1 MSVAIRGGA
10 STLVADT
17 KAGNNADNAL
27 LVTQEATLARAGY
40 QATMSIVDPGT
51 VVADGIRREID
62 VSSDFRQRVGTD
74 TALWQDVF
82 QYTTINA
89 SAYAV
94 VTSTMTI
101 TQANGLLNLNAGA
114 AIATGNHVVLRTW
127 RTFPVISSAP
137 TYCYFSAIGINQT
150 ASNAQCDIGL
160 GYATTTIAPTDGIF
174 FRWGLD
180 GTLKGVMNN
189 NGVETLTPAFTQISD
204 NERGEYLIVLNDEN
218 VEFWIDGV
226 LSGVLPAVTTYSGH
240 GPVQSAALP
249 FTARLFNSGTASA
262 AKRIGLSEVGI
273 ALGDMAT
280 NRLWGTQMAGME
292 LSSVQSPPGAAASQ
306 LANYANSAAPA
317 SASLSNTA
325 AGYTTLGGQFQFAAV
340 AGAETD
346 YALFAYQVPA
356 GSVTQPGKNLVIRG
370 VWIDTYN
377 MGAAVAT
384 TATTLQWALG
394 TGSSAVSLATADSLT
409 AAGRAPRRLLLG
421 TQSFPVGATIGQ
433 DANKRI
439 DVNLDAPIIVAPGTF
454 VHVILK
460 MPVGTATA
468 SQIIR
473 GIVGFNGYFE

>member
-1 MSVAIRGGA
+1 MAGFRIEGDTSGNVLEVDSSGRAKVAIMSDKATAGFAAPFG
-10 STLVADT
+10 LVD
-17 KAGNNADNAL
+17 D
-27 LVTQEATLARAGY
+27 
-40 QATMSIVDPGT
+40 GT
-51 VVADGIRREID
+51 VVSGGIRREID
-62 VSSDFRQRVGTD
+62 VSSDYRQRVGTD
-74 TALWQDVF
+74 TALWQDIF

-89 SAYAV
+89 SAYSV
-94 VTSTMTI
+94 TTSTMTI

-114 AIATGNHVVLRTW
+114 ATATGNHVVLRTW
-127 RTFPVISSAP
+127 RTFPIISSAP

-160 GYATTTIAPTDGIF
+160 GYATTTIAPTDGVF
-174 FRWGLD
+174 FRWTVD
-180 GTLKGVMNN
+180 GTLVGVMNN
-189 NGVETLTPAFTQISD
+189 NGVETTTANLTQIAD
-204 NERGEYLIVLNDEN
+204 NERGEYLIVINDET

-226 LSGVLPAVTTYSGH
+226 LRGVLPAVTTYSGH
-240 GPVQSAALP
+240 GPVQSGALP
-249 FTARLFNSGTASA
+249 FVARLFNNGTASA
-262 AKRIGLSEVGI
+262 AKRLGISEVGI

-280 NRLWGTQMAGME
+280 NRLWASQMAGME
-292 LSSVQSPPGAAASQ
+292 LSSVQSPPGAAAAQ

-370 VWIDTYN
+370 VWIDSYN

-384 TATTLQWALG
+384 TPTTLQWALG
-394 TGSSAVSLATADSLT
+394 VGSSAVSLATADSLT
-409 AAGRAPRRLLLG
+409 AAGKAPRRLLLG
-421 TQSFPVGATIGQ
+421 TQSFPVGAAVGA